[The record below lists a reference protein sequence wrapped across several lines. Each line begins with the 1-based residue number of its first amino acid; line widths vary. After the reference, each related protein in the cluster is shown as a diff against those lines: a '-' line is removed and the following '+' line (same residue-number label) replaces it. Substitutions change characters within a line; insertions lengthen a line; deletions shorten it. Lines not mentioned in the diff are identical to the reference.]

1 MQTSNKKL
9 KKYAGLLNDAAP
21 KGEFLAF
28 INPQEAELLKKN
40 GALGLLTDFGIP
52 SYRGAGGYQGGGG
65 SSSGG
70 SSSGSSSGGGGS
82 SSGGG
87 GGRDSGG
94 GGGGRDYSPP
104 STPSAPPSKPST
116 PSTPSAPPGGG
127 GRDSGAEEA
136 ARQAAIAQEAARQ
149 ELAREEASKSISLGT
164 EDIMSGYDDFV
175 SKTYGD
181 GPFISTSDIRTYRL
195 PDGTVEQGSSTT
207 MGRVNE
213 YLESIGQPPVTDV
226 NFDYETEAYSNVGEI
241 TDATYDAKTGEVNI
255 EQTPGVVNTEEYQT
269 SSLGAY
275 LDSPDVS
282 EKEKIDTLDRIQA
295 LENSNIVGSKLSNLE
310 TDFVLG
316 NLTKSLDNIK
326 SDSKYNDLTS
336 KIDVEGKTLAKDFQ
350 DAPIETF
357 LKSGGILGSIIRSGY
372 DQYKNNQVLE
382 LLGYTGKTIKYNPD
396 GSGDFN
402 YTGYPTVNVGRD
414 EVNTLAPMA
423 PYAVQNTTPLPSVAQ
438 KYFDEL
444 PQGSGLS
451 FQAAYDAAKT
461 KVNQTLGNPSA
472 MGLLAVNESPFYD
485 FLKIRGLDRRIL

>member
-21 KGEFLAF
+21 KGEFLAY
-28 INPQEAELLKKN
+28 INKEEAQLLKNN
-40 GALGLLTDFGIP
+40 GGLGLLTNFGVP
-52 SYRGAGGYQGGGG
+52 SYRGAGGYQGGSG
-65 SSSGG
+65 SSSSG
-70 SSSGSSSGGGGS
+70 SSSGSSSSGS
-82 SSGGG
+82 SGSG
-87 GGRDSGG
+87 GG
-94 GGGGRDYSPP
+94 GGGGRDAS
-104 STPSAPPSKPST
+104 SSDF
-116 PSTPSAPPGGG
+116 GGG
-127 GRDSGAEEA
+127 SSSSSNSSSSNG
-136 ARQAAIAQEAARQ
+136 
-149 ELAREEASKSISLGT
+149 
-164 EDIMSGYDDFV
+164 
-175 SKTYGD
+175 GD
-181 GPFISTSDIRTYRL
+181 GGRTDAQSQY
-195 PDGTVEQGSSTT
+195 GGSSYDSSQNVSNREQSF
-207 MGRVNE
+207 GNNN
-213 YLESIGQPPVTDV
+213 SS

-241 TDATYDAKTGEVNI
+241 TNATYDAKTGQVDI
-255 EQTPGVVNTEEYQT
+255 KQTPGVVNTEQYQT

-295 LENSNIVGSKLSNLE
+295 LQNSNIVGSKLSNLE

-357 LKSGGILGSIIRSGY
+357 LKSGGILGTIIRSGY

-402 YTGYPTVNVGRD
+402 YTGYPDVNVGRD
-414 EVNTLAPMA
+414 EVNNLAPMA
-423 PYAVQNTTPLPSVAQ
+423 PYAVQGTTPLPSVAQ

>member
-1 MQTSNKKL
+1 MLLGKDFVMQGGVRNYLGKTKEVTAPRYWKSSKDSPSTELAYITEAEK
-9 KKYAGLLNDAAP
+9 GLLLDANLH
-21 KGEFLAF
+21 GSL
-28 INPQEAELLKKN
+28 KN
-40 GALGLLTDFGIP
+40 GQPNVGASGLL
-52 SYRGAGGYQGGGG
+52 SYDGWGDASDGFG
-65 SSSGG
+65 SSGNNNSGNSG
-70 SSSGSSSGGGGS
+70 NSGSDNGHSRFDVGSGYYGETKTT
-82 SSGGG
+82 
-87 GGRDSGG
+87 
-94 GGGGRDYSPP
+94 SPSNNKDDNNNTYKVP
-104 STPSAPPSKPST
+104 DPAL
-116 PSTPSAPPGGG
+116 PPG
-127 GRDSGAEEA
+127 
-136 ARQAAIAQEAARQ
+136 
-149 ELAREEASKSISLGT
+149 
-164 EDIMSGYDDFV
+164 
-175 SKTYGD
+175 
-181 GPFISTSDIRTYRL
+181 
-195 PDGTVEQGSSTT
+195 
-207 MGRVNE
+207 
-213 YLESIGQPPVTDV
+213 VTDK

-241 TDATYDAKTGEVNI
+241 TDATYNPKTKSVDI
-255 EQTPGVVNTEEYQT
+255 EQTPGVVNTEQYQT

-295 LENSNIVGSKLSNLE
+295 LQNSNIVGSKLSNLE

-336 KIDVEGKTLAKDFQ
+336 KIDVEGKTWAKDFK
-350 DAPIETF
+350 DAPLETF

-402 YTGYPTVNVGRD
+402 YTGYPTVNISRD
-414 EVNTLAPMA
+414 DVNTLAPMA
-423 PYAVQNTTPLPSVAQ
+423 PYAVQGTTPLPSVAQ

>member
-21 KGEFLAF
+21 KGEFLAY
-28 INPQEAELLKKN
+28 INKQEAQLLKNN
-40 GALGLLTDFGIP
+40 GGLGLLTNFGVP
-52 SYRGAGGYQGGGG
+52 SYRGAGGYQGGSTG
-65 SSSGG
+65 SSSSSSSS
-70 SSSGSSSGGGGS
+70 SSSGSSSS

-87 GGRDSGG
+87 GGG
-94 GGGGRDYSPP
+94 GGGGRDYSSVP
-104 STPSAPPSKPST
+104 ASKPST
-116 PSTPSAPPGGG
+116 KPSAPPGGG
-127 GRDSGAEEA
+127 STSLGSGRDYSPP
-136 ARQAAIAQEAARQ
+136 
-149 ELAREEASKSISLGT
+149 SSSIVGNNNTVDPGFEKALK
-164 EDIMSGYDDFV
+164 E
-175 SKTYGD
+175 KA
-181 GPFISTSDIRTYRL
+181 TS
-195 PDGTVEQGSSTT
+195 
-207 MGRVNE
+207 
-213 YLESIGQPPVTDV
+213 
-226 NFDYETEAYSNVGEI
+226 NFDYETEAYSNVGQI

-255 EQTPGVVNTEEYQT
+255 EQTPGVVNTEQYQT

-336 KIDVEGKTLAKDFQ
+336 KIDLEGKTVAKDFQ

-357 LKSGGILGSIIRSGY
+357 FKSGGILGSIIRAGF

-402 YTGYPTVNVGRD
+402 YTGYPNINVGRD
-414 EVNTLAPMA
+414 EINNLAPMA
-423 PYAVQNTTPLPSVAQ
+423 PYAVQGTTPLPSVAQ
-438 KYFDEL
+438 KYFDQL

>member
-1 MQTSNKKL
+1 L
-9 KKYAGLLNDAAP
+9 KNGQPNVGASGLLSYDGWGDASD
-21 KGEFLAF
+21 GF
-28 INPQEAELLKKN
+28 
-40 GALGLLTDFGIP
+40 
-52 SYRGAGGYQGGGG
+52 G
-65 SSSGG
+65 SSGNNNSSNSGN
-70 SSSGSSSGGGGS
+70 SGS
-82 SSGGG
+82 
-87 GGRDSGG
+87 DSGHSRFDVG
-94 GGGGRDYSPP
+94 SGYYGETKTTSPSNNNNDNNNNYKVP
-104 STPSAPPSKPST
+104 DPVL
-116 PSTPSAPPGGG
+116 PPG
-127 GRDSGAEEA
+127 
-136 ARQAAIAQEAARQ
+136 
-149 ELAREEASKSISLGT
+149 
-164 EDIMSGYDDFV
+164 
-175 SKTYGD
+175 
-181 GPFISTSDIRTYRL
+181 
-195 PDGTVEQGSSTT
+195 
-207 MGRVNE
+207 
-213 YLESIGQPPVTDV
+213 VTDK

-241 TDATYDAKTGEVNI
+241 TDATYNPKTKSVDI
-255 EQTPGVVNTEEYQT
+255 EQTPGVVNTEQYQT

-295 LENSNIVGSKLSNLE
+295 LQNSNIVGSKLSNLE

-414 EVNTLAPMA
+414 DVNTLAPMA

>member
-1 MQTSNKKL
+1 VQTSNKKL

-21 KGEFLAF
+21 KGEFLAY
-28 INPQEAELLKKN
+28 INKEEAQLLKNN
-40 GALGLLTDFGIP
+40 GGLGLLTNFGVP
-52 SYRGAGGYQGGGG
+52 SYRGAGGYQGGSG
-65 SSSGG
+65 SSSSG
-70 SSSGSSSGGGGS
+70 SSSGSSSSGS
-82 SSGGG
+82 SGSG
-87 GGRDSGG
+87 GG
-94 GGGGRDYSPP
+94 GGGGRDAS
-104 STPSAPPSKPST
+104 SSDF
-116 PSTPSAPPGGG
+116 GGG
-127 GRDSGAEEA
+127 SSSSSNSSSSNG
-136 ARQAAIAQEAARQ
+136 
-149 ELAREEASKSISLGT
+149 
-164 EDIMSGYDDFV
+164 
-175 SKTYGD
+175 GD
-181 GPFISTSDIRTYRL
+181 GGRTDAQSQY
-195 PDGTVEQGSSTT
+195 GGSSYDSSQNVSNREQSF
-207 MGRVNE
+207 GNNN
-213 YLESIGQPPVTDV
+213 SS

-241 TDATYDAKTGEVNI
+241 TNATYDAKTGQVDI
-255 EQTPGVVNTEEYQT
+255 KQTPGVVNTEQYQT

-295 LENSNIVGSKLSNLE
+295 LQNSNIVGSKLSNLE

-357 LKSGGILGSIIRSGY
+357 LKSGGILGTIIRSGY

-402 YTGYPTVNVGRD
+402 YTGYPDVNVGRD
-414 EVNTLAPMA
+414 EVNNLAPMA
-423 PYAVQNTTPLPSVAQ
+423 PYAVQGTTPLPSVAQ

>member
-1 MQTSNKKL
+1 MLLGKDFVMQGGVRNYLGKTKEVTAP
-9 KKYAGLLNDAAP
+9 KYWKSSKDSPKTELAYITEAEKGLLLDANLH
-21 KGEFLAF
+21 GSL
-28 INPQEAELLKKN
+28 KN
-40 GALGLLTDFGIP
+40 GQPNVGASGLL
-52 SYRGAGGYQGGGG
+52 SYDGWGSKDSGQNRAGGDVSGSMDRGGNDGNDRM
-65 SSSGG
+65 
-70 SSSGSSSGGGGS
+70 GSSSGGGS
-82 SSGGG
+82 S
-87 GGRDSGG
+87 
-94 GGGGRDYSPP
+94 PV
-104 STPSAPPSKPST
+104 STPKSNNNKVPDPVLPP
-116 PSTPSAPPGGG
+116 AV
-127 GRDSGAEEA
+127 
-136 ARQAAIAQEAARQ
+136 IN
-149 ELAREEASKSISLGT
+149 
-164 EDIMSGYDDFV
+164 
-175 SKTYGD
+175 KT
-181 GPFISTSDIRTYRL
+181 
-195 PDGTVEQGSSTT
+195 
-207 MGRVNE
+207 
-213 YLESIGQPPVTDV
+213 
-226 NFDYETEAYSNVGEI
+226 FDYETEAYSNVGEI
-241 TDATYDAKTGEVNI
+241 TDATYDAKTGQVDI
-255 EQTPGVVNTEEYQT
+255 KQTPGVVNTEQYQT
-269 SSLGAY
+269 SSLGAF

-336 KIDVEGKTLAKDFQ
+336 KIDLEGKTVAKDFQ
-350 DAPIETF
+350 DAPLETF
-357 LKSGGILGSIIRSGY
+357 FKSGGILGSIIRAGF

-402 YTGYPTVNVGRD
+402 YTGYPNINVGRD

-423 PYAVQNTTPLPSVAQ
+423 PYAVQGTTPLPSVAQ
-438 KYFDEL
+438 KYFDQL

>member
-1 MQTSNKKL
+1 MLLGKDFVMQGGVRNYLGKTKEITAP
-9 KKYAGLLNDAAP
+9 KYWKSSKDSPKTELAYITEAEKGLLLDANLH
-21 KGEFLAF
+21 GS
-28 INPQEAELLKKN
+28 LKSGQPN
-40 GALGLLTDFGIP
+40 IGASGLLSYDGWGDKSDGFGGDK
-52 SYRGAGGYQGGGG
+52 S
-65 SSSGG
+65 SSSG
-70 SSSGSSSGGGGS
+70 

-87 GGRDSGG
+87 GGGG
-94 GGGGRDYSPP
+94 ADASRPDFKPP
-104 STPSAPPSKPST
+104 STPSAPPSKPTTKTST
-116 PSTPSAPPGGG
+116 SPGGG
-127 GRDSGAEEA
+127 KDMSTVPALP
-136 ARQAAIAQEAARQ
+136 QAVIN
-149 ELAREEASKSISLGT
+149 K
-164 EDIMSGYDDFV
+164 
-175 SKTYGD
+175 
-181 GPFISTSDIRTYRL
+181 
-195 PDGTVEQGSSTT
+195 
-207 MGRVNE
+207 
-213 YLESIGQPPVTDV
+213 

-255 EQTPGVVNTEEYQT
+255 EQTPGVVNTEQYQT
-269 SSLGAY
+269 SSLGAF

-336 KIDVEGKTLAKDFQ
+336 KIDLEGKTVAKDFQ
-350 DAPIETF
+350 DAPLETF
-357 LKSGGILGSIIRSGY
+357 FKSGGILGSIIRAGF

-402 YTGYPTVNVGRD
+402 YTGYPNINVGRD

-423 PYAVQNTTPLPSVAQ
+423 PYAVQGTTPLPSVAQ
-438 KYFDEL
+438 KYFDQL

>member
-1 MQTSNKKL
+1 MLLGKDFVMQGGVRNYLGKTKEITAP
-9 KKYAGLLNDAAP
+9 KYWKSSKDSPKTELAYITEAEKGLLLDANLH
-21 KGEFLAF
+21 GS
-28 INPQEAELLKKN
+28 LKSGQPN
-40 GALGLLTDFGIP
+40 IGASGLLSYDGWGDKSDGFGGDK
-52 SYRGAGGYQGGGG
+52 S
-65 SSSGG
+65 SSSG
-70 SSSGSSSGGGGS
+70 

-87 GGRDSGG
+87 GGGG
-94 GGGGRDYSPP
+94 ADASRPDFKPPSKPTTKTSTPPGGGRDMSTVPVSIPKSNNNKVPDPVSPP
-104 STPSAPPSKPST
+104 AVINK
-116 PSTPSAPPGGG
+116 
-127 GRDSGAEEA
+127 
-136 ARQAAIAQEAARQ
+136 
-149 ELAREEASKSISLGT
+149 
-164 EDIMSGYDDFV
+164 
-175 SKTYGD
+175 
-181 GPFISTSDIRTYRL
+181 
-195 PDGTVEQGSSTT
+195 
-207 MGRVNE
+207 
-213 YLESIGQPPVTDV
+213 
-226 NFDYETEAYSNVGEI
+226 NFDYETEAYSNVGQI

-255 EQTPGVVNTEEYQT
+255 EQTPGVVNTEQYQT

-282 EKEKIDTLDRIQA
+282 EKEKINTLDRIQA

-336 KIDVEGKTLAKDFQ
+336 KIDLEGKTVAKDFQ
-350 DAPIETF
+350 DAPLETF
-357 LKSGGILGSIIRSGY
+357 FKSGGILGSIIRAGF

-402 YTGYPTVNVGRD
+402 YTGYPNINVGRD

-423 PYAVQNTTPLPSVAQ
+423 PYAVQGTTPLPSVAQ
-438 KYFDEL
+438 KYFDQL

>member
-1 MQTSNKKL
+1 MLLGKDFVMQGGVRNYLGKTKEITAP
-9 KKYAGLLNDAAP
+9 KYWKSSKDSPKTELAYITEAEKGLLLDANLH
-21 KGEFLAF
+21 GSL
-28 INPQEAELLKKN
+28 KN
-40 GALGLLTDFGIP
+40 GQPNVGASGLLSYDGWGDRSDGFG
-52 SYRGAGGYQGGGG
+52 
-65 SSSGG
+65 
-70 SSSGSSSGGGGS
+70 GGGGS

-87 GGRDSGG
+87 GNSGG
-94 GGGGRDYSPP
+94 GNGGGSGGGRQDTESQYGSGSYGSYDSSQNVSDRDKQYSGGSNNDYK
-104 STPSAPPSKPST
+104 TPDPQL
-116 PSTPSAPPGGG
+116 PPG
-127 GRDSGAEEA
+127 
-136 ARQAAIAQEAARQ
+136 
-149 ELAREEASKSISLGT
+149 
-164 EDIMSGYDDFV
+164 
-175 SKTYGD
+175 
-181 GPFISTSDIRTYRL
+181 
-195 PDGTVEQGSSTT
+195 
-207 MGRVNE
+207 
-213 YLESIGQPPVTDV
+213 VTDK
-226 NFDYETEAYSNVGEI
+226 NFDYETEAYSNVGQI

-255 EQTPGVVNTEEYQT
+255 EQTPGVVNTEQYQT
-269 SSLGAY
+269 SSLGAF

-336 KIDVEGKTLAKDFQ
+336 KIDLEGKTVAKDFQ
-350 DAPIETF
+350 DAPLETF
-357 LKSGGILGSIIRSGY
+357 FKSGGILGSIIRAGF

-402 YTGYPTVNVGRD
+402 YTGYPNINVGRD

-423 PYAVQNTTPLPSVAQ
+423 PYAVQGTTPLPSVAQ
-438 KYFDEL
+438 KYFDQL

>member
-1 MQTSNKKL
+1 MLLGKDFVMQGGVRNYLGKTQEVTAP
-9 KKYAGLLNDAAP
+9 KYWKSSKDSPETELAYITEAEKGLLLDANLH
-21 KGEFLAF
+21 GSL
-28 INPQEAELLKKN
+28 KN
-40 GALGLLTDFGIP
+40 GQPNVGASGLL
-52 SYRGAGGYQGGGG
+52 SYDGWGDASDGFGGGG
-65 SSSGG
+65 NT
-70 SSSGSSSGGGGS
+70 GGGNT
-82 SSGGG
+82 GGG
-87 GGRDSGG
+87 NNSGG
-94 GGGGRDYSPP
+94 GGGGRTDAQSQYGGSSYDSSQNVSTREQSYGGGSNNDYK
-104 STPSAPPSKPST
+104 APEPQL
-116 PSTPSAPPGGG
+116 PPGV
-127 GRDSGAEEA
+127 
-136 ARQAAIAQEAARQ
+136 
-149 ELAREEASKSISLGT
+149 
-164 EDIMSGYDDFV
+164 V
-175 SKTYGD
+175 SKD
-181 GPFISTSDIRTYRL
+181 
-195 PDGTVEQGSSTT
+195 
-207 MGRVNE
+207 
-213 YLESIGQPPVTDV
+213 
-226 NFDYETEAYSNVGEI
+226 FDYETEAYENVGNI
-241 TDATYDAKTGEVNI
+241 TKAEYNPDTKSVDI
-255 EQTPGVVNTEEYQT
+255 EQTPGVINTEQYQT

-336 KIDVEGKTLAKDFQ
+336 KIDIEGKTVAKDFQ
-350 DAPIETF
+350 DAPLETF
-357 LKSGGILGSIIRSGY
+357 FKSGGFLGSIIKSGY
-372 DQYKNNQVLE
+372 DQYKNNKVLE

-414 EVNTLAPMA
+414 EINNLAPMA
-423 PYAVQNTTPLPSVAQ
+423 PYAVQDTTPLPSVAQ